1 MRANPVLTVKLSVA
15 LPFCADEPF
24 VWVGSSV
31 AILPVWLLI
40 ICLED
45 LLKFSEDLFF
55 GEMLELA
62 SLTYVQDVVVNKYE
76 SYSYVRCRV
85 QSSRNALR
93 KKSAADRSTVE
104 GFIAPLS
111 LILLQNGR
119 RAPFQTP
126 LTLVGLCYSGFG
138 KSIQMPSSSTSL

>member
-1 MRANPVLTVKLSVA
+1 MRANPVLTVKLSAA

-55 GEMLELA
+55 DELLELA
-62 SLTYVQDVVVNKYE
+62 RLTYV
-76 SYSYVRCRV
+76 
-85 QSSRNALR
+85 
-93 KKSAADRSTVE
+93 
-104 GFIAPLS
+104 
-111 LILLQNGR
+111 
-119 RAPFQTP
+119 
-126 LTLVGLCYSGFG
+126 
-138 KSIQMPSSSTSL
+138 